1 LRLSTGPDAAC
12 LREDFILNAFSYD
25 EAFSRNLGW
34 FADYE
39 QQALRTK
46 TVAIAGMGG
55 VGGVH
60 LLTLARLGVAN
71 FKIADL
77 DVFETANFNRQVGAT
92 VSTLGRSKVEVLA
105 EMARDI
111 NPEATIT
118 TFSEGVTDANL
129 DDFLAGA

>member
-1 LRLSTGPDAAC
+1 MRGLASQPVRIGSLPGGRLLS
-12 LREDFILNAFSYD
+12 RFSYD

-39 QQALRTK
+39 QQALRGK

-71 FKIADL
+71 FRIADL
-77 DVFETANFNRQVGAT
+77 DRFEVANFNRQVGAT
-92 VSTLGRSKVEVLA
+92 MSTLGRAKVDVLA
-105 EMARDI
+105 EMA
-111 NPEATIT
+111 
-118 TFSEGVTDANL
+118 
-129 DDFLAGA
+129 